1 MDQIKE
7 NNINKYFI
15 IILLLV
21 ILILGLIGYIVYDK
35 VIMNKDET
43 LEIVDKTKEN
53 KEEIK
58 TVITKEEAENFLN
71 ELVSDSVSVDLLIS
85 NTDEEIFLNSIR
97 YLTLKDKY
105 TKNDNYFIFN
115 QNDIIDLARKY
126 YMKDNFDYI
135 HSDNSF
141 EYDSTNKTYRSLLNF
156 GLFSPGPSFDKTRII
171 EKFNY
176 EADVA
181 TVTYQV
187 KVTYDTSQLVTP
199 EDAVNIKTYNIKL
212 VRVNNELRIQSITLE

>member
-171 EKFNY
+171 ENFNY

-187 KVTYDTSQLVTP
+187 KVTHDTSQLVTP
-199 EDAVNIKTYNIKL
+199 EDVVNIKNYNIKL

>member
-1 MDQIKE
+1 MEQVKE
-7 NNINKYFI
+7 KNINKYFI
-15 IILLLV
+15 IILLLL
-21 ILILGLIGYIVYDK
+21 ILILGLVGYIIYDK
-35 VIMNKDET
+35 VNNKDKT
-43 LEIVDKTKEN
+43 LEIVEEKEEEN
-53 KEEIK
+53 KPSINN
-58 TVITKEEAENFLN
+58 TITKEEAENFLN

-135 HSDNSF
+135 YSDNSF

-156 GLFSPGPSFDKTRII
+156 GLFSPGPSFDKNRII
-171 EKFNY
+171 ENFSY

-187 KVTYDTSQLVTP
+187 KVTYDTSQLVTL
-199 EDAVNIKTYNIKL
+199 EDAVNIKNYNIKL